1 MPNSFTLRRL
11 NPDETRPHFD
21 CGDADLNEFF
31 ASDSVVADKQLL
43 SVTYV
48 AEDEAAVI
56 AFFSVSN
63 ASIRRSDLPTSKI
76 KKFPQRKRYKDMP
89 AVNIARFAT
98 AKHLQSRNIGTKLL
112 EFIKVWFVK
121 ANKTGCRFIIVDA
134 YNNPKTIHFY
144 QKNNFVF
151 LVPSDKDD
159 EDTRLMYFDLI
170 TFRK

>member
-1 MPNSFTLRRL
+1 MTNPFTLRRL
-11 NPDETRPHFD
+11 DPDKTRSHFD
-21 CGDADLNEFF
+21 CGDDDLNEFF
-31 ASDSVVADKQLL
+31 ASDSAVADKQLL

-48 AEDEAAVI
+48 AEHEDVVI

-76 KKFPQRKRYKDMP
+76 KKLPQRKRYKNMP
-89 AVNIARFAT
+89 AVNIARFAI
-98 AKHLQSRNIGTKLL
+98 ARDFQSRNIGTKLM

-134 YNNPKTIHFY
+134 YNNPKIIRFY

-151 LVPSDKDD
+151 LVPSDKD